1 MLTKTEQRLAHT
13 CGLGLRTKKVKNE
26 KGTHRQQTKQT
37 QGLMGRAVHK
47 GQGPISKS
55 AKTQVKVLSHR
66 KTWSLA
72 YKEQVPRSVCS
83 KNEGS
88 SWLGISTS
96 FPMIMWDTWCMHT
109 CVEARGP
116 YRVSFSITFY
126 FKFGDRVS
134 LNLELLDLS
143 RLPDSKHG
151 TACLFLPIT
160 LCWGYRGTPA
170 SLALTWLGRS
180 AHGSSC

>member
-1 MLTKTEQRLAHT
+1 MR
-13 CGLGLRTKKVKNE
+13 
-26 KGTHRQQTKQT
+26 KGPTGHKPNKP
-37 QGLMGRAVHK
+37 QGLMGRVVHK
-47 GQGPISKS
+47 GRGPISKS
-55 AKTQVKVLSHR
+55 AKTQVKMLSHR